1 MSARRRRELPPRI
14 APKCARRAPPLL
26 RSRAALLVRHAED
39 VGREQPVV
47 VLDHRGVV
55 RHRARRRDPRV
66 VERRPV
72 GPVDERLDALL
83 EDDVADRHVR
93 RERAA
98 EEAQLVRRRAAV
110 RRQLPDARRL
120 QLARRLEQP
129 DRRAGRRGE
138 RAVGDQYLATVG
150 VVVADVQLALAAGE
164 VQARRLPAPHGAAE
178 DDVLRGVVHAQDG
191 PRLAAQVGREPRER
205 ERPREPVVP
214 ARNEELGARLQRKP
228 VEREVARRRR
238 RVVDG
243 RLERGGVVGRG
254 VADGAE
260 VAHVEGGQ
268 AGGEG
273 RQQHQRLLCMQLPS
287 LPPQ

>member
-1 MSARRRRELPPRI
+1 M
-14 APKCARRAPPLL
+14 
-26 RSRAALLVRHAED
+26 
-39 VGREQPVV
+39 
-47 VLDHRGVV
+47 
-55 RHRARRRDPRV
+55 
-66 VERRPV
+66 
-72 GPVDERLDALL
+72 
-83 EDDVADRHVR
+83 
-93 RERAA
+93 
-98 EEAQLVRRRAAV
+98 RRRAAV

-150 VVVADVQLALAAGE
+150 VVVPDVQLVLTASE

-228 VEREVARRRR
+228 LERDVARRRR

-273 RQQHQRLLCMQLPS
+273 GGRRSNIDGGEAGGEGGGREQQHVTLHVER
-287 LPPQ
+287 